1 MGRSPPQGTRPS
13 ACPLPLGPRCDVG
26 QQEGSEAQVHRPKVT
41 DSSHSLHLGVPLG
54 GLGAQR
60 AWAGWRS
67 AGNRQSLL
75 LSTAGL
81 EAALPSQEVAGDP
94 SVAPSPRLAIPASQG
109 GRTGYS
115 FK

>member
-13 ACPLPLGPRCDVG
+13 ACPLLWGPDGMG

-41 DSSHSLHLGVPLG
+41 DSSHSLHLGCRGPGSPESLG
-54 GLGAQR
+54 R
-60 AWAGWRS
+60 MEKRC
-67 AGNRQSLL
+67 GNRQSSL

-81 EAALPSQEVAGDP
+81 EAPASQEVAGDP